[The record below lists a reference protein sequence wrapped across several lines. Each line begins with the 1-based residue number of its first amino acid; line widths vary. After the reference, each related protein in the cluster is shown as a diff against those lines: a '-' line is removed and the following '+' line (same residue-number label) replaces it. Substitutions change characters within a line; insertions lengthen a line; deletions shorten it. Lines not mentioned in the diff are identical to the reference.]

1 MHGCNCGSH
10 ALFYVL
16 RWWRIAVIN
25 LLEKLK
31 VCPGLAA
38 ILMEDQPPLTLSLAA
53 HTAKHTHKFTCLSPA
68 CDYTPNLTHS
78 CLLSRVNPTALSVA
92 APSEPDHTRLCQRKD
107 STSNLHPRRFSC
119 STWLFWRTLKKN
131 CLKHMQREIWL
142 TRNQF
147 ILLSVEWTKGPVPS
161 RIRWLQ
167 LSQPQKSEE
176 KSSQRSVFRRIF
188 PLSLCLF

>member
-1 MHGCNCGSH
+1 M
-10 ALFYVL
+10 
-16 RWWRIAVIN
+16 
-25 LLEKLK
+25 
-31 VCPGLAA
+31 
-38 ILMEDQPPLTLSLAA
+38 
-53 HTAKHTHKFTCLSPA
+53 FTCLSPA
-68 CDYTPNLTHS
+68 CDYTSNLTHS

-107 STSNLHPRRFSC
+107 STSNLHPRCLSC

-147 ILLSVEWTKGPVPS
+147 ILLSVEWTKGPVAS

-176 KSSQRSVFRRIF
+176 KSSQRSVFHRIF
-188 PLSLCLF
+188 FMFILSSYFQYCCALKNLLTFTTSHTPGRPFFKA

>member
-16 RWWRIAVIN
+16 SWWRIAVVN

-38 ILMEDQPPLTLSLAA
+38 ILMEDQPPLALSLAA
-53 HTAKHTHKFTCLSPA
+53 HTHSKTHAQVHMPV
-68 CDYTPNLTHS
+68 S
-78 CLLSRVNPTALSVA
+78 CLRLYSKSDSLLPAFPSQPYCFVSRCSIGARS
-92 APSEPDHTRLCQRKD
+92 HKRKD

-147 ILLSVEWTKGPVPS
+147 ILLSVEWTKGPVAS

-176 KSSQRSVFRRIF
+176 KSSQSSVFRRIF
-188 PLSLCLF
+188 LLSLCLF